1 MYRTICQ
8 KVKEIQKIK
17 FLMKRKIYY
26 LVRVK
31 PNHSGHGTTV
41 QPQTQRC
48 RGFLPFL
55 LLLALPLAAL
65 GQANYANPYTFATLA
80 GQALITGSND
90 GTGSGAHF
98 NYPDG
103 LALDSAGNL
112 YIVDQ
117 NNSTIRMMTPSG
129 AVTTLA
135 GLAHASGSADG
146 TGNAA
151 RFNNPWGLARDNAGN
166 LYVGDQGNHTM
177 RKVSPVGPNWV
188 VTTMAGLAGAYGGS
202 DGTNSAARFNHP
214 DGVAVDQQGNVYVA
228 DDSSHTIRMLT
239 PMGPNWVVTTVA
251 GKAGVYGS
259 TDGTNSAARFNKPTG
274 VVADNAGNLYVAD
287 FENNTIRKIT
297 PVGTNWVVTTVAGL
311 AGVSGSTDG
320 TNSAARFYEPN
331 GVALDN
337 AGNLYVTDYGNN
349 TIREMMPVGTN
360 WVVTTL
366 GGLAGDSGSTDG
378 TGSIARFSNPTF
390 MAVDKAGDLYVS
402 DRDNDI
408 IRRGF
413 MANGTPVI
421 FPSPPGLAF
430 SNGLFGFNL
439 TAAAGQPVV
448 VEASTDLM
456 TWLPISTNTI
466 GPSILYLS
474 DPQSGVYS
482 NRFYRAQLP

>member
-1 MYRTICQ
+1 M
-8 KVKEIQKIK
+8 KEILKIK
-17 FLMKRKIYY
+17 FLMKNKMYHSA
-26 LVRVK
+26 RVK
-31 PNHSGHGTTV
+31 PHHPGHGTTV
-41 QPQTQRC
+41 QPQTQRS
-48 RGFLPFL
+48 RDFLPFL
-55 LLLALPLAAL
+55 LLLALPLAAP

-117 NNSTIRMMTPSG
+117 YNFTIRQMSPSG
-129 AVTTLA
+129 TVTTLA
-135 GLAHASGSADG
+135 GLAHASGSTDG

-166 LYVGDQGNHTM
+166 LYVADQGNHTM

-188 VTTMAGLAGAYGGS
+188 VTT
-202 DGTNSAARFNHP
+202 
-214 DGVAVDQQGNVYVA
+214 
-228 DDSSHTIRMLT
+228 
-239 PMGPNWVVTTVA
+239 VA
-251 GKAGVYGS
+251 GKANDYGS
-259 TDGTNSAARFNKPTG
+259 ADGTNSAARFNKPTG
-274 VVADNAGNLYVAD
+274 VVADSAGNLYVAD

-311 AGVSGSTDG
+311 AGVSGSADG

-337 AGNLYVTDYGNN
+337 AGNLFVTDCGNN

-366 GGLAGDSGSTDG
+366 GGLAGSSGSTDG
-378 TGSIARFSNPTF
+378 TGNIARFHQSTF
-390 MAVDKAGDLYVS
+390 MAVDSAGDLYVS

-413 MANGTPVI
+413 LANGAPAI

-439 TAAAGQPVV
+439 TAASGQPVV
-448 VEASTDLM
+448 VETSTDLM
-456 TWLPISTNTI
+456 TWLPIATNTI
-466 GPSILYLS
+466 GPSIFYFS
-474 DPQSGVYS
+474 DPQSGAYP
-482 NRFYRAQLP
+482 NRFYRAHLP